1 MLWQNSRWRGTTDI
15 AWSGARLNAHDFHGP
30 SEIAGEYVQRQ
41 RAVLAI
47 ALIYPIAVP
56 AVCFVLSLFLRLEQP
71 LAKPVAAITGI
82 PDGEQPPAGFE
93 VARLR
98 ASAQLGAS
106 ATQRLCCAR
115 NP

>member
-1 MLWQNSRWRGTTDI
+1 MFGRILGGAALTNI
-15 AWSGARLNAHDFHGP
+15 AWSGARLNTMIFMGRVNCR
-30 SEIAGEYVQRQ
+30 EYVQRQ

-56 AVCFVLSLFLRLEQP
+56 AVCFVLSLFLRLEKP
-71 LAKPVAAITGI
+71 LAKPVAAIAGI
-82 PDGEQPPAGFE
+82 PMANSRPPA
-93 VARLR
+93 LR
-98 ASAQLGAS
+98 WRGCAASAQLGAS